1 MILSMRR
8 LSLLLGALSLTACLN
23 TTGPSN
29 DPSDPATETFASLLH
44 VDISTMQKTQD
55 GVYYRD
61 VTAGTGPQL
70 AAPQIVI
77 ATYNAYLK
85 TGVLWD
91 SGISKTVDLTQ
102 QVIGLQ
108 EGMIGMRVGGERL
121 IVVPSALGFGDLIVG
136 GIPPNS
142 TLVFDIK
149 LEELP

>member
-1 MILSMRR
+1 MRR
-8 LSLLLGALSLTACLN
+8 PFLLLGALALTACLN

-61 VTAGTGPQL
+61 VTVGSGPAL
-70 AAPQIVI
+70 TAPQTIV

-85 TGVLWD
+85 NGELWD
-91 SGISKTVDLTQ
+91 SGVSQNVDLTM

-108 EGMIGMRVGGERL
+108 EGTIGMQVGGERL
-121 IVVPSALGFGDLIVG
+121 IVVPSALGYGNLIVG

-142 TLVFDIK
+142 TLVFDLK
-149 LEELP
+149 LVEIP